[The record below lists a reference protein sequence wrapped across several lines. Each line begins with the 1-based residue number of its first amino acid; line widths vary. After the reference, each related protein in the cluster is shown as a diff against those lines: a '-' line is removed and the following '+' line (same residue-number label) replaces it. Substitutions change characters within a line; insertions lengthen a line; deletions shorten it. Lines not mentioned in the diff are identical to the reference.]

1 MPPPSILA
9 PGLLGPAYRSALPAR
24 AAACLVCVLLA
35 IVLEAQAPKYGVVVE
50 IDDKKADFASFKTY
64 TWQRGQ
70 AAFDKTVDAQIV
82 AAVDAEL
89 AKLGMTKAASGPGD
103 VLVTYASTN
112 RTDVDLKAKPDAS
125 GVRPNYAVGTLVVA
139 LLNPTTRNRLLRM
152 RVDQP
157 IDAAPDKLEATINS
171 VVVQMFERYPT
182 RQKR

>member
-1 MPPPSILA
+1 MQASSIVT
-9 PGLLGPAYRSALPAR
+9 PGLRGPAYWSALPAR

-35 IVLEAQAPKYGVVVE
+35 LVLEAQAPKYGVVVE

-64 TWQRGQ
+64 AWQRGQ
-70 AAFDKTVDAQIV
+70 ASFDKTIDAQIV
-82 AAVDAEL
+82 AAVDAEF
-89 AKLGMTKAASGPGD
+89 AKLGMTRGAPESVD

-112 RTDVDLKAKPDAS
+112 RTDVDLKARPDAA

-139 LLNPTTRNRLLRM
+139 LLNPATRNRLLRM

-157 IDAAPDKLEATINS
+157 IDAAPDKLEATIKS
-171 VVVQMFERYPT
+171 VVIQMFERYPT

>member
-1 MPPPSILA
+1 M
-9 PGLLGPAYRSALPAR
+9 PGLKAPAPVSALPAR
-24 AAACLVCVLLA
+24 VAACLVCVLLTIA
-35 IVLEAQAPKYGVVVE
+35 LQAQAPKYGIVVE

-70 AAFDKTVDAQIV
+70 ASFDKTIDSQIV
-82 AAVDAEL
+82 AAVDDEL
-89 AKLGMTKAASGPGD
+89 SKLGLTKAASGPGD

-112 RTDVDLKAKPDAS
+112 RTDVDLKGKPDAA
-125 GVRPNYAVGTLVVA
+125 GVRPKYAVGTLVVA

-157 IDAAPDKLEATINS
+157 IDAAPDKLEATIKS
-171 VVVQMFERYPT
+171 VVTQMFERYPT

>member
-1 MPPPSILA
+1 M
-9 PGLLGPAYRSALPAR
+9 RSVRLVAS
-24 AAACLVCVLLA
+24 CLVVAALA
-35 IVLEAQAPKYGVVVE
+35 ATLGAQKPKYGIEVE
-50 IDDKKADFASFKTY
+50 IEDKKADFASFKTY

-70 AAFDKTVDAQIV
+70 ASFDKTIDTQIV

-89 AKLGMTKAASGPGD
+89 AKLGMTKAASGSGD

-112 RTDVDLKAKPDAS
+112 RTDVDLKGKPDAA
-125 GVRPNYAVGTLVVA
+125 GVRPKYAVGTLVVA

-157 IDAAPDKLEATINS
+157 IDAAPDKLEAAIKD
-171 VVVQMFERYPT
+171 VVAQMFERYPT

>member
-1 MPPPSILA
+1 M
-9 PGLLGPAYRSALPAR
+9 
-24 AAACLVCVLLA
+24 CVLLA

-64 TWQRGQ
+64 AWQRGQ
-70 AAFDKTVDAQIV
+70 ASFDKTIDAQIV

-89 AKLGMTKAASGPGD
+89 AKLGMTKGAPGSVD

-112 RTDVDLKAKPDAS
+112 RTDVDLKAKPDAT

>member
-1 MPPPSILA
+1 MANVKQSWRSPVFAAGCFLLA
-9 PGLLGPAYRSALPAR
+9 VMAT
-24 AAACLVCVLLA
+24 AAA
-35 IVLEAQAPKYGVVVE
+35 QTPKYGVVVE
-50 IDDKKADFASFKTY
+50 IEDKKADFASFKTY
-64 TWQRGQ
+64 SWQRGQ
-70 AAFDKTVDAQIV
+70 ASFDKRIDTQIV

-89 AKLGMTKAASGPGD
+89 AKLGMAKAATGTGD

-112 RTDVDLKAKPDAS
+112 RTDVDLKAKPDPT

-139 LLNPTTRNRLLRM
+139 LLNPATRNRLLRM

-171 VVVQMFERYPT
+171 VVAQMFERYPT

>member
-1 MPPPSILA
+1 MTTKF
-9 PGLLGPAYRSALPAR
+9 RSTFRARLSAGVVCALIAG
-24 AAACLVCVLLA
+24 
-35 IVLEAQAPKYGVVVE
+35 VLEAQTPKYGVVVE
-50 IDDKKADFASFKTY
+50 VEDKKVDFASFKTY

-70 AAFDKTVDAQIV
+70 AAFDKTIDAQIV

-112 RTDVDLKAKPDAS
+112 RTDVDLKGKPDAA
-125 GVRPNYAVGTLVVA
+125 GVRPKNAVGTLVVV
-139 LLNPTTRNRLLRM
+139 LMNPTTRNRLLRM

-157 IDAAPDKLEATINS
+157 IDAAPDKLEATIKS
-171 VVVQMFERYPT
+171 VVAQMFERYPT